1 MNHSLNT
8 RTTVI
13 LLLPVCLLLV
23 AFFAWPL
30 ALVGWNS
37 IFNTATSALTLRAY
51 QELSTSTLFYRVLG
65 NTLQISV
72 VATAVSLVLGYVIAL
87 HLSRLDARRR
97 TPYLV
102 MVMLPFWTSILV
114 KSFAFTVV
122 LGDRGLVN
130 QLLGWLT
137 AGFSETP
144 VRLEMLFNRVG
155 VIIGMTN
162 YLLPFMVFPILA
174 SLLSQNESLQRVA
187 EIMGAGPVRIFLR
200 ITLPLSLPGVLAGVL
215 MNMTLA
221 MGMYIT
227 PALLGGRRDMM
238 MANLVDFYTRQTL
251 DWNLASA
258 IAIVLLALSGIF
270 IAALLRVQRPQ
281 AILR

>member
-1 MNHSLNT
+1 VSASLDT
-8 RTTVI
+8 RATAL
-13 LLLPVCLLLV
+13 LLLPVGLLLLF
-23 AFFAWPL
+23 FFAWPL

-37 IFNTATSALTLRAY
+37 LWSDAAGALTFRAY
-51 QELSTSTLFYRVLG
+51 RELSTSTLFYRVLG
-65 NTLQISV
+65 NTLAISV
-72 VATAVSLVLGYVIAL
+72 IATLVSLVLGYVIAV

-97 TPYLV
+97 MPYLV

-122 LGDRGLVN
+122 LGDRGLLN
-130 QLLGWLT
+130 QLLGFASGGSLH
-137 AGFSETP
+137 AE
-144 VRLEMLFNRVG
+144 LLFNRVG

-162 YLLPFMVFPILA
+162 YLLPFMVFPVLA
-174 SLLSQNESLQRVA
+174 SLLAQNPSLARVA
-187 EIMGAGPVRIFLR
+187 EIMGAGPIRIFLT

-215 MNMTLA
+215 MSLTLA

-258 IAIVLLALSGIF
+258 IAIVLLAMSGLF
-270 IAALLRVQRPQ
+270 IAALIRVQRPD

>member
-1 MNHSLNT
+1 LLT
-8 RTTVI
+8 PRTTI
-13 LLLPVCLLLV
+13 LLLAPVCLLL
-23 AFFAWPL
+23 AGFFVWPL

-37 IFNTATSALTLRAY
+37 VYDSASGALSAKAYTS
-51 QELSTSTLFYRVLG
+51 LSTSTLFYRVLA
-65 NTLQISV
+65 NTVQISV
-72 VATAVSLVLGYVIAL
+72 IATLVSLVLGYVIAL
-87 HLSRLDARRR
+87 HLAWMDARKRA
-97 TPYLV
+97 PYMML
-102 MVMLPFWTSILV
+102 VMLPFWTSILV

-130 QLLGWLT
+130 RFLGWLA
-137 AGFSETP
+137 AGAWGGTLQ
-144 VRLEMLFNRVG
+144 LEMLFNRTG

-174 SLLSQNESLQRVA
+174 SLLAQNQSLARVA
-187 EIMGAGPVRIFLR
+187 EMMGAGPVRIFLR
-200 ITLPLSLPGVLAGVL
+200 ITLPLSMPGVLAGIL

-258 IAIVLLALSGIF
+258 IAIVLLVLSGFF
-270 IAALLRVQRPQ
+270 IVALLRVQRNE
-281 AILR
+281 AFAR

>member
-1 MNHSLNT
+1 MTHTLDT
-8 RTTVI
+8 RTTVL
-13 LLLPVCLLLV
+13 LLLPVSILMLV
-23 AFFAWPL
+23 FFVWPL

-37 IFNTATSALTLRAY
+37 FYNATSGAVSLSAY
-51 QELSTSTLFYRVLG
+51 YSLSTSTLFYRVLA
-65 NTLQISV
+65 NTLQISC
-72 VATAVSLVLGYVIAL
+72 VATLVSLVLGYVIAL
-87 HLSRLDARRR
+87 HLAGMDARRR
-97 TPYLV
+97 APYMIL
-102 MVMLPFWTSILV
+102 VMLPFWTSILV

-130 QLLGWLT
+130 QAIGWLS
-137 AGFSETP
+137 APLGP
-144 VRLEMLFNRVG
+144 ALHLEMLFNRVG
-155 VIIGMTN
+155 VIIGMSN

-174 SLLSQNESLQRVA
+174 SLLAQNASLRRVA

-215 MNMTLA
+215 MSMTLA

-270 IAALLRVQRPQ
+270 IAALLRVQRPE